1 MAQNTK
7 QTYAD
12 HVAIIMD
19 GNGRW
24 ATARGL
30 ERLKGH
36 VKGVDRVR
44 DVIRAA
50 PDFGV
55 DCLTVFAFSTENWK
69 RSEREVTG
77 LMNLFKRYIRGE
89 AATLDED
96 NVRVR
101 FIGDRG
107 PLDNKLNSLMTELEA
122 LTVNNTG
129 LKLTIAL
136 NYGGRDEIVRAV
148 GRIAKAANMGMIK
161 PEDVTEQMIGNF
173 LDTADLPDPDL
184 VIRTSGECRTS
195 NFLPWQACY
204 AEYVF
209 TDTAWP
215 DFTVPEMVKIL
226 TQFRARDRRFGAVSL
241 K

>member
-1 MAQNTK
+1 MVQNIEQK
-7 QTYAD
+7 QAD
-12 HVAIIMD
+12 HVAVIMD

-44 DVIRAA
+44 DVVRAA

-55 DCLTVFAFSTENWK
+55 GYLTVFAFSTENWK

-101 FIGDRG
+101 FIGNRS
-107 PLDNKLNSLMTELEA
+107 PLDAKLNSLMSELEA

-136 NYGGRDEIVRAV
+136 NYGGRDEITRAV
-148 GRIAKAANMGMIK
+148 ARITKAANMGMIK

-184 VIRTSGECRTS
+184 IIRTSGEFRTS

-215 DFTVPEMVKIL
+215 DFKVQELVRIL
-226 TQFRARDRRFGAVSL
+226 TQFRSRDRRFGAVAA